1 MPEFPNDIIYAVVQW
16 GHKGERWIIT
26 ATSNSAGTFELG
38 VCYWKKSLGCPEK
51 ISEFPNA
58 IMDFG
63 SQWCSGGHKG
73 ERWIITATSNSAC
86 ANVTRPFVHSWWW

>member
-1 MPEFPNDIIYAVVQW
+1 MPEFPNDIIYGSQW
-16 GHKGERWIIT
+16 CSG
-26 ATSNSAGTFELG
+26 ATKEKDELLPQRAI
-38 VCYWKKSLGCPEK
+38 VLALLNWAFAIEKKSLGCPEK

-73 ERWIITATSNSAC
+73 ER
-86 ANVTRPFVHSWWW
+86 